1 MGLISGA
8 IKSVSGAFGGDS
20 ASDAAKAQAKGYR
33 LSKADFEAAKA
44 QALPLFDPYS
54 NIGRQGL
61 NALSAAYG
69 GDYSQFYNS
78 PDYQFA
84 FDEGRRAVDSS
95 GAARGLSLSGAQ
107 LKALNRYGQGVA
119 SQNLGNWFNR
129 NMGIAQLGYG
139 ADTNKANIIMNTGN
153 NLAAATQGIGTAKAS
168 GNLANAGIQSGIMN
182 SLLDYGL
189 GKWG

>member
-8 IKSVSGAFGGDS
+8 VKAVSGVFGGDS
-20 ASDAAKAQAKGYR
+20 ADDAAKAQAKGYR

-54 NIGRQGL
+54 GFGQKGV
-61 NALSAAYG
+61 NALAAAYD
-69 GDYSQFYNS
+69 GDYSQFYDS

-84 FDEGRRAVDSS
+84 FDEGRRAVDSA

-129 NMGIAQLGYG
+129 NMGVAQLGYG
-139 ADTNKANIIMNTGN
+139 ANANKANIIMNTGN
-153 NLAAATQGIGTAKAS
+153 NLASATQGIGTAKAS
-168 GNLANAGIQSGIMN
+168 GRLANAGIQSGITN
-182 SLLDYGL
+182 SLLGYGL
-189 GKWG
+189 NKWG